1 MRLCFLVD
9 QLKMFWLLDMMEV
22 YKIQKKHNYVDYVDL
37 GIVYCR
43 ELYNRHYA

>member
-9 QLKMFWLLDMMEV
+9 QLKMFWSLDMMEV
-22 YKIQKKHNYVDYVDL
+22 FKIQKKTHNYVDL